1 MKTNLFNQKHGYF
14 IEELQVNQ
22 QAFLERTITEG
33 DIVKFSQVS
42 GDDNPVHLSDEFAKH
57 TIFKKRV
64 AHGFFTASLISTVIA
79 TKLPGPGSIY
89 LNQTLNFLA
98 PAFIGDTVQAIVK
111 IIKIIPEKRKIE
123 LLTECFISEKKILT
137 GEAKILVDSK
147 NK

>member
-57 TIFKKRV
+57 TIFKKSRCKSKI
-64 AHGFFTASLISTVIA
+64 FF
-79 TKLPGPGSIY
+79 
-89 LNQTLNFLA
+89 
-98 PAFIGDTVQAIVK
+98 
-111 IIKIIPEKRKIE
+111 
-123 LLTECFISEKKILT
+123 
-137 GEAKILVDSK
+137 
-147 NK
+147 